1 GAARATDAPRG
12 LEHPR
17 SWLTVSADS
26 LSDIVVPPGCGE
38 TAELLRR
45 LIVSPCC
52 DHGGAYLGR
61 HRERIE
67 NVDEAMDDGLR
78 LREKMGHNAAVEIIR
93 RTNPKTCRLVQQQ
106 RVVRHEEKRAAIV
119 IRRIVVPPKLITLDP
134 CDRLGAQVEHHFV
147 MRLQRLA
154 KPREVEHDDAIC
166 HGNRLSIQ
174 VPDPRW
180 PLRGAR
186 HRTDAAEVR
195 LRQVYA
201 ELGGMIGGSHKSER
215 RMLLRKILDKVRVGA
230 RPWAA

>member
-1 GAARATDAPRG
+1 
-12 LEHPR
+12 
-17 SWLTVSADS
+17 
-26 LSDIVVPPGCGE
+26 
-38 TAELLRR
+38 
-45 LIVSPCC
+45 
-52 DHGGAYLGR
+52 
-61 HRERIE
+61 
-67 NVDEAMDDGLR
+67 
-78 LREKMGHNAAVEIIR
+78 
-93 RTNPKTCRLVQQQ
+93 
-106 RVVRHEEKRAAIV
+106 EKRAAIV

-166 HGNRLSIQ
+166 
-174 VPDPRW
+174 RW

-230 RPWAA
+230 RPQAA